1 MAPAAISAQIRHSAV
16 GRVIMMTMPTNA
28 EVTTQMQAEL
38 GTGPDTYLPQ
48 RQLAQW
54 QLAQWQKAGKIP
66 ALPAEQDQTQLLRMY
81 MALKSVIAARGAS
94 GRLTAAQFSGYVR
107 TITHSTSFK
116 RKLWVVPKA
125 NFDILDRGS
134 LSKYIIDKSTVVEFP
149 DFANPMDIELV
160 DQCIS
165 QSILGMGVQ
174 DHELSSAG
182 CGWGLCDIGFSGSYN
197 KHNNNTLNTN
207 IWLLLMHD

>member
-1 MAPAAISAQIRHSAV
+1 MA
-16 GRVIMMTMPTNA
+16 A
-28 EVTTQMQAEL
+28 EF
-38 GTGPDTYLPQ
+38 GTGQDT
-48 RQLAQW
+48 
-54 QLAQWQKAGKIP
+54 I
-66 ALPAEQDQTQLLRMY
+66 
-81 MALKSVIAARGAS
+81 
-94 GRLTAAQFSGYVR
+94 RL
-107 TITHSTSFK
+107 STSLK

-125 NFDILDRGS
+125 NFNTIDRAT
-134 LSKYIIDKSTVVEFP
+134 LSKYIIEKSTVVEFP
-149 DFANPMDIELV
+149 DVAIPMDIELV

-207 IWLLLMHD
+207 LWLLLMHD

>member
-1 MAPAAISAQIRHSAV
+1 
-16 GRVIMMTMPTNA
+16 MTMPSKA
-28 EVTTQMQAEL
+28 EVTAQMQAEL
-38 GTGPDTYLPQ
+38 GTGQDTYLPA
-48 RQLAQW
+48 R
-54 QLAQWQKAGKIP
+54 QLAQWQKAGTIP
-66 ALPAEQDQTQLLRMY
+66 TLPAEQDQTQLLRMY
-81 MALKSVIAARGAS
+81 MALKTIMAGKGTSRIS
-94 GRLTAAQFSGYVR
+94 AAQFSGYVR
-107 TITHSTSFK
+107 TISHSTSFK

-125 NFDILDRGS
+125 NFDTLDRAT

-149 DFANPMDIELV
+149 SFADPMDIELV

-182 CGWGLCDIGFSGSYN
+182 CGWGLCDIGFSGSYK

-207 IWLLLMHD
+207 I

>member
-1 MAPAAISAQIRHSAV
+1 V
-16 GRVIMMTMPTNA
+16 LVLLMTMPSRA
-28 EVTTQMQAEL
+28 EVTAQMAAEL
-38 GTGPDTYLPQ
+38 GTGQDTYLPA
-48 RQLAQW
+48 RQLA
-54 QLAQWQKAGKIP
+54 AWQKAGAIPTIP
-66 ALPAEQDQTQLLRMY
+66 AAQDQTQLLRMY
-81 MALKSVIAARGAS
+81 MALKTVMAGKGHPGRISAS
-94 GRLTAAQFSGYVR
+94 QFAVYVR

-125 NFDILDRGS
+125 NFEFLDRGS
-134 LSKYIIDKSTVVEFP
+134 LSKYIIDKSTVEEFP

-160 DQCIS
+160 DQCIA
-165 QSILGMGVQ
+165 QSILGIGVQ

-207 IWLLLMHD
+207 RWLLLMHD